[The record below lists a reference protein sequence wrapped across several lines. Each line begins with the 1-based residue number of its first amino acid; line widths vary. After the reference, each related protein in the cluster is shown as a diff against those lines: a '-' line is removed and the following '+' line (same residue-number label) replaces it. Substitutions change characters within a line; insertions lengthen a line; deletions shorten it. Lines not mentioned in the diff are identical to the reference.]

1 MAFSVTKSE
10 GTTIF
15 TMTSDTESSCPLLC
29 QILGNLCWSPTCLV
43 SGRNRKVMVGTV
55 SSLATVQIMVGLLTI
70 GFGAILLSLYNGP
83 YFMYYINA
91 PYWLG
96 AAFIMSGI
104 FTIFGERFPSPC
116 LVFLTAVVNMASAI
130 FAVVAIVFYAVDEG
144 VVFGRMCYERGDYN
158 DYRNYGYYGTVN
170 LTDLAR
176 KANNPNL
183 KLCRMYERTVLPVAM
198 GVKVLLLVT
207 AVLQLCV
214 SISLAV
220 LAIKAL
226 KKKDEEKQVPE
237 VQQPLME
244 EVTANHVA

>member
-15 TMTSDTESSCPLLC
+15 TIPSDTESSCPLLC
-29 QILGNLCWSPTCLV
+29 QILGNLCCSPTCLV

-70 GFGAILLSLYNGP
+70 GFGAILLILYNGP
-83 YFMYYINA
+83 YFMNYNNA

-96 AAFIMSGI
+96 AAFIISGI

-116 LVFLTAVVNMASAI
+116 LVFLTSVVNMTSAI
-130 FAVVAIVFYAVDEG
+130 FAVVAIVFYAV
-144 VVFGRMCYERGDYN
+144 VFDRMCYERGDYN
-158 DYRNYGYYGTVN
+158 DYRNNGYYGTVN
-170 LTDLAR
+170 LTDLVR
-176 KANNPNL
+176 KANDPNL
-183 KLCRMYERTVLPVAM
+183 QLCRMYERTVLPVAM
-198 GVKVLLLVT
+198 GVNVLLLVT

-214 SISLAV
+214 SISVAV
-220 LAIKAL
+220 LAIKAVE
-226 KKKDEEKQVPE
+226 KKDEEKQVPE